1 MIMNMNEKGR
11 QTKLLATIAIIAM
24 VVCVFAAVMPSVD
37 ATENGY
43 TETSEGVTAISGEK
57 QIGTADELLALAD
70 EDEKYGNRIVVGSG
84 GATLVLTADITE
96 PVNVSFILDGNLT
109 IKSADTGTYSLNIA
123 SNAIAAYS
131 GDRTYNVVVYANAAA
146 IFTVD
151 KAEVTL
157 TNTSNGTLVNTVF
170 NNQYES
176 VNLTVDVKNGSTL
189 TVGQTGSATVSGT
202 SWMTGT
208 NAVGTLNV
216 NASTVVLND
225 VGSFQAN
232 TIKAEADSTIRG
244 TMDGA
249 TLTAYLTLNSSTVE
263 VNNLGLYA
271 ANLNNGTINADVLG
285 VFAKQ
290 TSATAPSGFTIGT
303 ISMEG
308 TSSVTAETIINGLS
322 AGNATGSESVV
333 FSTTNGGTGNV
344 SGAFTNVV
352 ADGAATY
359 KFTGITLGNSSFGA
373 GVTIDTASTYTIAEN
388 ATVEVEADA
397 TIAGTVTNNGTVA
410 MMTGANI
417 GATISGD
424 GNVTYDGTESVV
436 IDSAG
441 LATELADAKA
451 TEAIIYTDDTITV
464 SSATE
469 RTIILTSDI
478 TSGEVNLTGS
488 GAAVVNSNVTA
499 LTIKTTAESV
509 TSTATLAN
517 VAGNFTFTVG
527 SIAIN
532 GQVDPTVDGNSSI
545 TINGAA
551 EVIGSFTIA
560 QGVTLTVASGSFE
573 VPAGAVLNVNGN
585 MTVPAG
591 VTVTNNG
598 TINVTGTIS
607 IDAAATFTNNGQIYT
622 SSNNNITGT
631 IKGNAITQGLGL
643 STNMDAIA
651 SDLPLSGY
659 AFLTSDLTIP
669 AGKSISV
676 NGGAT
681 LDLRGYTLTVLGTLN
696 VASNGTVIDSGADAA
711 KGIKVGTNG
720 IINNSGIIG
729 STNAPVTI
737 SLADGED
744 GSVTLANVNGLSF
757 GYKRVVGNNDVDY
770 YLAISGDATKRGQY
784 DGKITV
790 NGTVYANAALT
801 IGSKVDMTV
810 ATGKLVLD
818 NGIEL
823 TVSSSGTAS
832 GKVELGVN
840 SVVDVDGKADI
851 TVTAKTGDY
860 QANLGTSNLTD
871 SSVEISNV
879 KGIEVTMTSESY
891 SKDNALWMKQRLDV
905 SGAMDNAV
913 DGAAGIAFTGDYVTV
928 TGTLT
933 VNKDITS
940 WTNSG
945 TITVTG
951 TVSWGD
957 DIANGV
963 DILSGDVNGT
973 YYTVQTTADG
983 QTTTTNYLTSFK
995 AAIENIANAYEGPE
1009 VHGDV
1014 EVDFS
1019 FQLAA
1024 DQTITGA
1031 GTMTIDEDA
1040 VVTVN
1045 NEASIDMGNGVAV
1058 DGKLVVYVN
1067 GYVDQPIEYDVR
1079 SVDAEYTTTYSGFAV
1094 ALAEAQPGQTITVE
1108 KPTYVEGSVTIPEGV
1123 TVVVA
1128 NAASLNVGY
1137 KDATTKADNT
1147 ADLTVNGTLNVLG
1160 DVKVNGDVN
1169 VAGTA
1174 DVTEATS
1181 FAVTATDGEITVT
1194 GTLTTLGN
1202 TVDESKVNAVK
1213 YTNLEQE
1220 TVYTNLAAAAEVVN
1234 GYDVSKNIYIV
1245 GTVSDSAAVTLD
1257 GTTLYVDGTARLGT
1271 VTLDEAS
1278 IIVNA
1283 NGKLTATVAGLSG
1296 TDGSTVTTTVTLTAV
1311 EDVTVA
1317 NKVAPNDA
1325 NVDVYTT
1332 SIALTANAT
1341 ADKLV
1346 GAVSVDAGVLTIAD
1360 TIVVGDKNTLTV
1372 ASGAEAIVANGNT
1385 LTAGEGEN
1393 HAASVTVDGTMTVNG
1408 TLTVK
1413 GVMDVAGTLDVEKAK
1428 KGDAAKLTIDAP
1440 VANTSCGTLNIA
1452 GVLNISGEQDLS
1464 GEAEVNGILAVE
1476 GTVTGA
1482 VKTIGETGYIKA
1494 YAGSDLAGAEIMVDE
1509 NTNESDAV
1517 STAFHINGDL
1527 YMTVYVVDGTT
1538 SVTYAGVLNAE
1549 DFEVPGYDVSDLKT
1563 LWAVPAQ
1570 GQPAVA
1576 VWYTDADLTKAAQAE
1591 NASSDVIV
1599 GTDDNLYAKVSAL
1612 TVDVKVSVGTGISLY
1627 IDDVRI
1633 TENTVT
1639 LSVGTH
1645 TVSAVIDP
1653 GYTGTV
1659 TISFNGS
1666 TVSGTFEVTADMASA
1681 AYEGTPA
1688 ISATGEISVAGG
1700 SSSGSTSGG
1709 DDGMGLTDYLLIILV
1724 ILIVIM
1730 AIMVAMRL
1738 MRS

>member
-1 MIMNMNEKGR
+1 MNMNEKGR
-11 QTKLLATIAIIAM
+11 QTKLLAAIAVLAM
-24 VVCVFAAVMPSVD
+24 VVCVFAVVMPSVD

-43 TETSEGVTAISGEK
+43 TDTSDGVKAISGDN
-57 QIGTADELLALAD
+57 QIGTADQLLALAD
-70 EDEKYGNRIVVGSG
+70 EDEKYGNRIVIDTA
-84 GATLVLTADITE
+84 GANLVLTADITE
-96 PVNVSFILDGNLT
+96 PVNVSFILNGNLT

-123 SNAIAAYS
+123 SDAIAAYS

-146 IFTVD
+146 TFTVD

-176 VNLTVDVKNGSTL
+176 VNLIVDVKNGSTL

-208 NAVGTLNV
+208 GAVGTLNV

-249 TLTAYLTLNSSTVE
+249 TLTAYLTLNNSTVE

-271 ANLNNGTINADVLG
+271 AKLNNGNINADVLG
-285 VFAKQ
+285 VYAKQ
-290 TSATAPSGFTIGT
+290 TSATAPIGFTIGT

-333 FSTTNGGTGNV
+333 FSTANNGAGTV

-352 ADGAATY
+352 ADGTATY
-359 KFTGITLGNSSFGA
+359 IFTGVTLDNSSFGA
-373 GVTIDTASTYTIAEN
+373 GVTIDAASTYTVAEN

-417 GATISGD
+417 GATITGN
-424 GNVTYDGTESVV
+424 GNVTYDG
-436 IDSAG
+436 
-441 LATELADAKA
+441 ADAV
-451 TEAIIYTDDTITV
+451 IV
-464 SSATE
+464 SDANNIASATE
-469 RTIILTSDI
+469 GSTIVYTGTTIGSEETPTEVKDKTVILTSDI
-478 TSGEVNLTGS
+478 TSGGVSLTGS

-499 LTIKTTAESV
+499 LTITTTAESV

-532 GQVDPTVDGNSSI
+532 GQVDPAITGNSSV
-545 TINGAA
+545 TIEGAA
-551 EVIGSFTIA
+551 EVVGSFTIA

-573 VPAGAVLNVNGN
+573 IPAGAVLNVNGDLKLEG
-585 MTVPAG
+585 TSAV
-591 VTVTNNG
+591 VNNG
-598 TINVTGTIS
+598 TINVTGS
-607 IDAAATFTNNGQIYT
+607 IVIPETATFTNNGQIYT

-631 IKGNAITQGLGL
+631 VKGNAVTQGLGL

-696 VASNGTVIDSGADAA
+696 VASNGTVIDSGADAT
-711 KGIKVGTNG
+711 KGIKIGTNG
-720 IINNSGIIG
+720 VINNSGIIG

-737 SLADGED
+737 SLADGEP

-757 GYKRVVGNNDVDY
+757 GYKRVVGDNSVSY

-818 NGIEL
+818 NGVEL

-860 QANLGTSNLTD
+860 QANLGTSKLTD

-891 SKDNALWMKQRLDV
+891 SKNNALWMKQRLDI

-913 DGAAGIAFTGDYVTV
+913 DGAAGITFSGDYVTV

-940 WTNSG
+940 WTNNG

-973 YYTVQTTADG
+973 HYTVQTTADG
-983 QTTTTNYLTSFK
+983 QTTTTNYLTSFQT
-995 AAIENIANAYEGPE
+995 AIENIANAYEGPT
-1009 VHGDV
+1009 VYGDV

-1045 NEASIDMGNGVAV
+1045 NDASIDMGNGVAV

-1079 SVDAEYTTTYSGFAV
+1079 SVDSEYTTTYSGFAV

-1174 DVTEATS
+1174 DVTEATG

-1202 TVDESKVNAVK
+1202 TVNESKVNAVK

-1257 GTTLYVDGTARLGT
+1257 GTTLYVNGTARLGT

-1311 EDVTVA
+1311 EDVTVVNA
-1317 NKVAPNDA
+1317 VAPNDA

-1332 SIALTANAT
+1332 SIALTDAADN
-1341 ADKLV
+1341 DKLV

-1360 TIVVGDKNTLTV
+1360 TIVVGEKNTLTV

-1385 LTAGEGEN
+1385 LTVEEGEN
-1393 HAASVTVDGTMTVNG
+1393 HAASVIVNGTMTVNG
-1408 TLTVK
+1408 ALKVT
-1413 GVMDVAGTLDVEKAK
+1413 GVMDVAGTLDVEKTK

-1440 VANTSCGTLNIA
+1440 VTGTSCGTLNIT
-1452 GVLNISGEQDLS
+1452 GVLNISGEQDLN

-1482 VKTIGETGYIKA
+1482 IGKIGANGYVKA
-1494 YAGSDLAGAEIMVDE
+1494 YAGSDLSGAEIMVDE

-1517 STAFHINGDL
+1517 STGFHINGDL
-1527 YMTVYVVDGTT
+1527 YMTVYVVKGTE
-1538 SVTYAGVLNAE
+1538 VTYQNVVGAE
-1549 DFEVPGYDVSDLKT
+1549 EFSVPGYDVSDLKT
-1563 LWAVPAQ
+1563 LWTVPAQ

-1576 VWYTDADLTKAAQAE
+1576 VWYTDADLTKAAQSE
-1591 NASSDVIV
+1591 NASSGVTV
-1599 GTDDNLYAKVSAL
+1599 GTDENLYAKVSAL

-1659 TISFNGS
+1659 TISFNGA

-1724 ILIVIM
+1724 VLIVIM